1 VKERYPQKWWIVGSG
16 LVVIALAAIAIFL
29 TVLSGALLCSGEN
42 SNCADSTAK
51 DTVYEGILMR
61 TPKLG
66 ATPVP
71 YRDGEFLASFGSR
84 EHLPPVAFH
93 TDAAGRYCILWADGD
108 GPFFMNPSV
117 GGGVLQDSEIF
128 RRGNAVPKNLPREA
142 DLGVPPGCEEGS
154 AGIPWY
160 RAEGVQDRWQYWLLI
175 LLPCLAI
182 VAGLLTFLSRSLRMG
197 SYALGIGAGFLVAYF
212 FALFVLRFAH

>member
-16 LVVIALAAIAIFL
+16 LVVIALAAIAIL
-29 TVLSGALLCSGEN
+29 VTVLSGALLCSGDTA
-42 SNCADSTAK
+42 NCADSTAK
-51 DTVYEGILMR
+51 DTVYEGVLME

-71 YRDGEFLASFGSR
+71 YRDGEFLASFLSR

-108 GPFFMNPSV
+108 SPFFNPSA
-117 GGGVLQDSEIF
+117 GGHALQDSEVF
-128 RRGNAVPKNLPREA
+128 RSGIDVPKNLPREA
-142 DLGVPPGCEEGS
+142 ALGVPPGCEEGS

-160 RAEGVQDRWQYWLLI
+160 RAEGAQGRWQYWLLI
-175 LLPCLAI
+175 LLPSLAI
-182 VAGLLTFLSRSLRMG
+182 VAGLLTLLSRSLRMG
-197 SYALGIGAGFLVAYF
+197 SYALGIGAGFLVAF
-212 FALFVLRFAH
+212 IFAVFVL